1 MSLFK
6 KFKKDK
12 DYLEPWEKS
21 RTKNGRNEYYR
32 GGELEAPQQFFPEEA
47 YAYDN
52 PYSEYY
58 HKQPSSTANQTTEV
72 GAQNDNKANPNVPV
86 NQPNLPVGSKI
97 PPNNGVNP
105 YVMPENGSY
114 YVYPATGKKVKEPYV
129 YVPRIA
135 EKKLIILLVED
146 TVKMSKENDSIVKLS
161 KICNGTDW
169 IYVIHYGKE
178 VKVKKIE
185 LKKFFKKEEEI
196 NPDDLKCSENAT
208 EDACLWDA
216 LSEVN
221 KIVSDLYGKVKE
233 IDKVTTKVTS
243 IEIIGIGTCK
253 DNCSKTSEEDG
264 IKSFCKTLKDNRIKS
279 KYFCLNE
286 SCFLNAA
293 EAGFRSIGSISKDYY
308 QYETE

>member
-6 KFKKDK
+6 KFKKEK

-21 RTKNGRNEYYR
+21 RTKNGKNEFYS

-58 HKQPSSTANQTTEV
+58 HKQPVASTNQATEL
-72 GAQNDNKANPNVPV
+72 GGKNDNKVNPNVPA
-86 NQPNLPVGSKI
+86 NQPNVPVTSQV
-97 PPNNGVNP
+97 PPNNGGKP
-105 YVMPENGSY
+105 YVVPNNG
-114 YVYPATGKKVKEPYV
+114 VYPYQATGKAGKEPYV
-129 YVPRIA
+129 YKPRIA
-135 EKKLIILLVED
+135 EKKLIILLIED
-146 TVKMSKENDSIVKLS
+146 TVKMSKENESIVKLS

-169 IYVIHYGKE
+169 VYVIHYGKE

-185 LKKFFKKEEEI
+185 LKKFFKKDDEI
-196 NPDDLKCSENAT
+196 KPDDLKCSEDAT
-208 EDACLWDA
+208 EDVCLWDA
-216 LSEVN
+216 LTEVN

-233 IDKVTTKVTS
+233 IDKVTTKVTN
-243 IEIIGIGTCK
+243 IEIIGIGTSK

-264 IKSFCKTLKDNRIKS
+264 ITSFCKTLKDNRIKS

-286 SCFLNAA
+286 SCFLSAA
-293 EAGFRSIGSISKDYY
+293 KTGFRSIGSISKDYY
-308 QYETE
+308 QHETE